1 MKKLFVCALA
11 VGMFTAC
18 SQDET
23 ISQQSPMQISFNGA
37 FVENATRVADP
48 SITTESIEDFDV
60 WGYMENTNGMIFN
73 REKVTKSGDVWSYV
87 NTQYWVPGKEYRFVA
102 VAPAQSE
109 NIVIKSLYEDTYL
122 ANLYGLG
129 EIEFTNVDG
138 SEDFIYSRS
147 ELIKTDAEIT
157 EQPEDVKFTFNH
169 MLSKVK
175 FSFKNAF
182 TNDNTTLKVSNVVM
196 WAPQKGSINT
206 GSKEF
211 ESGKEKWQL
220 INPDATISLNFSGEA
235 DTPAENGNG
244 SKVIEI
250 PATKTV
256 ACENE
261 RLTIPASKD
270 IEYKVTFMVEM
281 YQGDVFALSSKKEAV
296 ITGVELERGK
306 AYNFIAELNASNIS
320 ETGAL
325 YPITFAVEEVNEW
338 TPATATEVLDN
349 YTVEAGEELVLV
361 ADGTINGTLNV
372 KGTLNGAGH
381 TLNAAEE
388 PTNNILANISNSA
401 SIKNVTIKA
410 NNQNVDGNKGLRA
423 FYINATGEYTLS
435 NVTTSGVRYA
445 LNASAATKVSVVN
458 STLEGWT
465 SLGDGVEGVF
475 ENVNF
480 NVNEGQDDA
489 WNGNLKPYADVTL
502 KNCTF
507 EEGFYLDFCEFKGT
521 QIRMINCYYGETLIT
536 KDNIASLFGNNLEG
550 IGSTPT
556 DQITG
561 EAALATLTG
570 KLLF

>member
-18 SQDET
+18 SQEET
-23 ISQQSPMQISFNGA
+23 LSTQAPTQISFAGA

-48 SITTESIEDFDV
+48 SITTDNIEDFDV
-60 WGYMENTNGMIFN
+60 WGYMQNTDGMIFN
-73 REKVTKSGDVWSYV
+73 REKVTKSGDVWSYA
-87 NTQYWVPGKEYRFVA
+87 NTQYWVPGKEYRFMA
-102 VAPAQSE
+102 LAPAQSK
-109 NIVIKSLYEDTYL
+109 NITVTELQEDPIL
-122 ANLYGLG
+122 ANVDGLG
-129 EIEFTNVDG
+129 MIEFTNIEG
-138 SEDFIYSRS
+138 SEDLLFAMSKVY
-147 ELIKTDAEIT
+147 KYDQIT
-157 EQPEDVKFTFNH
+157 EQPEDVKFTFDH
-169 MLSKVK
+169 MLAKVK
-175 FSFKNAF
+175 FSFTNGF

-196 WAPQKGSINT
+196 SVPQKGKIDT
-206 GSKEF
+206 GTDTWRTDDMP
-211 ESGKEKWQL
+211 WQL
-220 INPDATISLNFSGEA
+220 INPETRTSLNFSGVA
-235 DTPAENGNG
+235 DTPAEGGNASG
-244 SKVIEI
+244 VIEI
-250 PATKTV
+250 PATETIDC
-256 ACENE
+256 ANE

-270 IEYKVTFMVEM
+270 QEYKVTFMVEM
-281 YQGDVFALSSKKEAV
+281 YQGGVLAITSKKEAV
-296 ITGVELERGK
+296 ITGVELDMGK

-338 TPATATEVLDN
+338 TPATATEVLDD

-388 PTNNILANISNSA
+388 PTSNILANISNSA

-410 NNQNVDGNKGLRA
+410 NNQNAAGDKGLRA

-465 SLGDGVEGVF
+465 SLGGGVEGVF

-556 DQITG
+556 DLITG

-570 KLLF
+570 KLFFQ

>member
-11 VGMFTAC
+11 ASMFTAC

-23 ISQQSPMQISFNGA
+23 ISQQSPMQISFEGA
-37 FVENATRVADP
+37 FVENATRAANP
-48 SITTESIEDFDV
+48 SITTDNIEDFDV
-60 WGYMENTNGMIFN
+60 WGYMDNTNGMIFN
-73 REKVTKSGDVWSYV
+73 REKVTKSGDVWSYA

-109 NIVIKSLYEDTYL
+109 NIVIKSLYKDDILE
-122 ANLYGLG
+122 NLWGLG
-129 EIEFTNVDG
+129 VIEFTNVDG

-147 ELIKTDAEIT
+147 KLIKTDAEIT
-157 EQPEDVKFTFNH
+157 AQPEDVKFTFNH

-206 GSKEF
+206 ASREF
-211 ESGKEKWQL
+211 EPGNEKWQL
-220 INPDATISLNFSGEA
+220 INPSATIPLNFSGEA

-281 YQGDVFALSSKKEAV
+281 YQGDVLALSSKKEAV

-320 ETGAL
+320 DAGAL

-349 YTVEAGEELVLV
+349 YTVKAGEELVLV
-361 ADGTINGTLNV
+361 ANGTINGTLTVN
-372 KGTLNGAGH
+372 GTLNGAGH
-381 TLNAAEE
+381 TLTAADE
-388 PTNNILANISNSA
+388 PSNMGLVQPVGEATVQNLTIDGKNLRTTANKPLYALYITKPGNYLISDVTV
-401 SIKNVTIKA
+401 KNVA
-410 NNQNVDGNKGLRA
+410 
-423 FYINATGEYTLS
+423 
-435 NVTTSGVRYA
+435 YA
-445 LNASAATKVSVVN
+445 LNAQPTEEIESLTVVN
-458 STLEGWT
+458 SNLQGWT
-465 SLGDGVEGVF
+465 SYNSKVKIATF
-475 ENVNF
+475 ENVKF
-480 NVNEGQDDA
+480 TKGTY
-489 WNGNLKPYADVTL
+489 GNLKPYGETVL

-507 EEGFYLDFCEFKGT
+507 STDFYLDFSELVAEKKVSL
-521 QIRMINCYYGETLIT
+521 INCYHGETLI
-536 KDNIASLFGNNLEG
+536 KEENIVSLFGNNLEG
-550 IGSTPT
+550 KDGKFGEEGFGTVKS
-556 DQITG
+556 QI
-561 EAALATLTG
+561 
-570 KLLF
+570 LFQ

>member
-11 VGMFTAC
+11 ASMFTAC

-23 ISQQSPMQISFNGA
+23 ISQQSPMQISFDCA
-37 FVENATRVADP
+37 FVENATRVANP
-48 SITTESIEDFDV
+48 SITTDNIEDFDV
-60 WGYMENTNGMIFN
+60 WGYMDNTNGMIFN
-73 REKVTKSGDVWSYV
+73 REKVTKSGDVWSYA

-109 NIVIKSLYEDTYL
+109 NIVIKSLYKDDIL
-122 ANLYGLG
+122 GNLWGLG
-129 EIEFTNVDG
+129 VIEFTNVDG

-157 EQPEDVKFTFNH
+157 AQPEDVKFTFNH

-196 WAPQKGSINT
+196 WAPQKGSIDT
-206 GSKEF
+206 GSREF
-211 ESGKEKWQL
+211 EPGNEKWQL
-220 INPDATISLNFSGEA
+220 INPSVTIPLNFSGEA

-281 YQGDVFALSSKKEAV
+281 YQGDVLALSSKKEAV

-381 TLNAAEE
+381 TLTVAET
-388 PTNNILANISNSA
+388 PTNKFLVQPNGTAY
-401 SIKNVTIKA
+401 IKNLTISGENKDV
-410 NNQNVDGNKGLRA
+410 NGNRLYGI
-423 FYINATGEYTLS
+423 YINNPGEYTIADVAVKDVLYPL
-435 NVTTSGVRYA
+435 NVSLKSGKVT
-445 LNASAATKVSVVN
+445 LNVIN

-465 SLGDGVEGVF
+465 SFAAVVDANF
-475 ENVNF
+475 ENVSFTKNTTTTYCNF
-480 NVNEGQDDA
+480 KPH
-489 WNGNLKPYADVTL
+489 GNAIL

-507 EEGFYLDFCEFKGT
+507 AEGAYFDLSDLAADKKVHL
-521 QIRMINCYYGETLIT
+521 INCNYNGTTIT
-536 KDNIASLFGNNLEG
+536 AENIATVFATFEG
-550 IGSTPT
+550 KDGK
-556 DQITG
+556 
-561 EAALATLTG
+561 TG
-570 KLLF
+570 KEGYETVKNQILFQ